1 MTTRFNLIEEDINY
15 IMEELNSFPSRT
27 ATGLGRH
34 HGGAI
39 KIIGLAMQ
47 VGLKKKKKFGL
58 WRKKQRKQK
67 GKEMIQRRRT
77 RPWLKQHEVRLIAL
91 RSW

>member
-47 VGLKKKKKFGL
+47 VGLKKMKIGL
-58 WRKKQRKQK
+58 WRRRQRKQK
-67 GKEMIQRRRT
+67 DKEMIQRRRT
-77 RPWLKQHEVRLIAL
+77 KPWLKQHGVRLIAL

>member
-34 HGGAI
+34 LGGAI
-39 KIIGLAMQ
+39 KTIGLAMQ
-47 VGLKKKKKFGL
+47 VGLKKMKMGL
-58 WRKKQRKQK
+58 WRKRQRKQK
-67 GKEMIQRRRT
+67 DKEMIQRRRT

>member
-34 HGGAI
+34 PGGAI
-39 KIIGLAMQ
+39 KIIGRTMQ
-47 VGLKKKKKFGL
+47 VGLKMMKIGL
-58 WRKKQRKQK
+58 WRKRQK
-67 GKEMIQRRRT
+67 KLKDKEMIQRRRT
-77 RPWLKQHEVRLIAL
+77 RPWLKQHGVRLIAL